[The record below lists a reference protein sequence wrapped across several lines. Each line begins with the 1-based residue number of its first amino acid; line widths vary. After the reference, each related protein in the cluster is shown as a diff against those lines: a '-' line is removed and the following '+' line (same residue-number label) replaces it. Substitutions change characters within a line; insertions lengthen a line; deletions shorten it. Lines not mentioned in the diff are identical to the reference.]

1 MKRLRTL
8 GPMVWGVLMFLA
20 PMAAWASG
28 GEKQGNL
35 VHVADTRN
43 LSGFNL
49 YIANLYNT
57 DRLLFTI
64 VAVLLT
70 ALMGL
75 ALGLLMDWIVG
86 LIGLDLSTREGK
98 E

>member
-1 MKRLRTL
+1 MKRIGTL
-8 GPMVWGVLMFLA
+8 GPTVCGVLMFLA
-20 PMAAWASG
+20 PVAAWASG
-28 GEKQGNL
+28 GEKQGKL

-43 LSGFNL
+43 LAGFNL

-57 DRLLFTI
+57 NRLLFTLE
-64 VAVLLT
+64 AVLLT

-75 ALGLLMDWIVG
+75 MLGLLMDWIVG
-86 LIGLDLSTREGK
+86 LIGLDLSKREGK

>member
-1 MKRLRTL
+1 MKRQRTL
-8 GPMVWGVLMFLA
+8 GPTVCGVLMFLA
-20 PMAAWASG
+20 PMATWAAGS
-28 GEKQGNL
+28 EKQGKL

-43 LSGFNL
+43 LAGFNL

-57 DRLLFTI
+57 NRLLFTLE
-64 VAVLLT
+64 AVLLT

-75 ALGLLMDWIVG
+75 MLGLLMDWIVG
-86 LIGLDLSTREGK
+86 LIGLDLSKREGK